1 MRHLLQDD
9 FSFMKGICPQCG
21 GKFKLIND
29 FTAHMAITHR
39 QLLEVFKKEFLPQYE
54 QLWDLQRNKPKD
66 QKVQEMV
73 MPDIT
78 FEHSRKDHYEISKIG
93 LPETKGTS
101 FPQFSQSQNQFSSEE
116 IGQIDYKNDLIDIKL
131 ELLD

>member
-21 GKFKLIND
+21 RKFKHISD
-29 FTAHMAITHR
+29 FTSHMAITHR

-66 QKVQEMV
+66 QKLQEMIK
-73 MPDIT
+73 P
-78 FEHSRKDHYEISKIG
+78 EHSKKDRYEISKIG
-93 LPETKGTS
+93 LTDPKGTS
-101 FPQFSQSQNQFSSEE
+101 FPQFSLSQNQFSSEKFA
-116 IGQIDYKNDLIDIKL
+116 QIHYKNDFDDLIDIKL
-131 ELLD
+131 ESLE